1 MNELTFRPITAADET
16 DFYTMAEEFYHSDA
30 VLHPIRQNIT
40 AVPFGND
47 AFRSVSVRLYLH
59 RR

>member
-30 VLHPIRQNIT
+30 SCTPSRQNIT
-40 AVPFGND
+40 AVPL
-47 AFRSVSVRLYLH
+47 RK
-59 RR
+59 